1 MSPEIAR
8 KGQYKLS
15 IWSQEEDRMH
25 VHVRHRDGRTAKVW
39 IEPEIEIEKEG
50 DFKNHE
56 LNVILKLCREYE
68 NDIKAVWRETK
79 ED

>member
-50 DFKNHE
+50 DFKNH
-56 LNVILKLCREYE
+56 
-68 NDIKAVWRETK
+68 
-79 ED
+79 